1 MENDASIEIVVD
13 GPDWLVI
20 ATEIEGLPPAEAMR
34 WFVEAPLLNQWWGE
48 EALIE
53 PRPGGIY
60 HVHWS
65 KMNWTMRGTVAHCSS
80 DTLAYSWAWDHEPM
94 QPARAVVIHA
104 AASDG
109 GSRVTISHGP
119 YRPEESRLTGED
131 QDRASHREG
140 WVYFLPILHA
150 KIAQAVSHSR
160 EMSDE
165 PGDQLGR

>member
-1 MENDASIEIVVD
+1 MGHAAPIWITVD

-20 ATEIEGLPPAEAMR
+20 ETEIEGLSPTETMR

-65 KMNWTMRGTVAHCSS
+65 SMNWTMRGTVAHCSS
-80 DTLAYSWAWDHEPM
+80 DTLAYSWTWDHEPD
-94 QPARAVVIHA
+94 QPARTVVVHA
-104 AASDG
+104 SACEV

-131 QDRASHREG
+131 ADRESHRDG
-140 WVYFLPILHA
+140 WMYFLPILHA
-150 KIAQAVSHSR
+150 KIAEAVSQSR
-160 EMSDE
+160 GISDE
-165 PGDQLGR
+165 PGSELGR